1 MNKIDDGGSTSQGNT
16 AGSVQGSYPDLALH
30 TLGWKAFQDLCAQV
44 CAEVL
49 QKTVSIY
56 REAQDG
62 GQDAV
67 FLAQSG
73 NAMVA
78 SIEATVQCKFSSKAD
93 KRLRPSDLK
102 SEMET
107 VSELVAKGQAKIYY
121 LITSQGVDA
130 PVALA
135 IKEQLLALG
144 VQEAEVLGREWL
156 TLQIRSSVKLRALV
170 PRIYGLGDL
179 SIILDERQAAQTQA
193 LLGHLKSSLRTYVP
207 TAAHRSAVNVLS
219 EHGLV
224 LLIGN
229 PAAGKSM
236 LAAILATTAM
246 DDASHQAFKCEG
258 PLELISRW
266 NPHERGRLYWIDDA
280 FGANQTRTD
289 YVDAWISAMPL
300 VKAALE
306 DGNRF
311 ILTSRTHV
319 WNGALPRLGTRNH
332 PLFANRRAVVDVGAL
347 SPEERQE
354 IVYNHMKAGQQ
365 PKDWKVWVKRS
376 LPDVAALPTLLPE
389 IARRLADP
397 SYTAG
402 IQSLPKDLLG
412 FVAEPADFLK
422 QTISELGTSQQAALT
437 LVFLWRSSLPDRSV
451 GSAENLLVATKYG
464 VSVSDIVEAL
474 RQLEGSFVV
483 RRHDNGEASWG
494 FVHPTFTDAIS
505 SLLSDRPDLVELYV
519 QGSRLETLLS
529 EVVCEGAAP
538 IRDAVVVPKSTFDLL
553 VNRLQQTPQTPEF
566 NRPLFEFL
574 AHRASTEVLT
584 SLVKSGDKLLRR
596 PLETAWRVRRNP
608 RIRLLARLKTLGLL
622 DPGLRAE
629 AADELERAAFHD
641 YDLSFMGD
649 DGLLELIEPTKLLLL
664 GRRLAA
670 LLEDDIPR
678 RIVHLEQQAD
688 PDSFVPDEFD
698 EPRSFVEQLREVF
711 GDEDWITDRL
721 DEIDNQ
727 IEQAIE
733 DVKGRKTDEDDDVS
747 FWSDVKPAVV
757 TKADGARSIF
767 SDVDE

>member
-1 MNKIDDGGSTSQGNT
+1 MKKIDDGGSTNLGST
-16 AGSVQGSYPDLALH
+16 AGSAQGSYPNLALH

-44 CAEVL
+44 CSEVL
-49 QKTVSIY
+49 KKTVSIY

-67 FLAQSG
+67 FLAQPGSE
-73 NAMVA
+73 MVA
-78 SIEATVQCKFSSKAD
+78 PIEATVQCKFSSKPD

-102 SEMET
+102 SEMQT

-121 LITSQGVDA
+121 LITSLGVDA

-135 IKEQLLALG
+135 IKEQLFALG
-144 VQEAEVLGREWL
+144 VIEVEVLGCEWL

-170 PRIYGLGDL
+170 PRVYGLGDL
-179 SIILDERQAAQTQA
+179 STILDERRAAQTHS

-207 TAAHRSAVNVLS
+207 TAAHRRAVSVLS

-246 DDASHQAFKCEG
+246 DDASHQAIKCEG

-266 NPHERGRLYWIDDA
+266 NPHERGRLYWVDDA

-289 YVDAWISAMPL
+289 FVDAWIFAMPM

-311 ILTSRTHV
+311 ILTSRIHV

-332 PLFANRRAVVDVGAL
+332 PLLASRKAIVDVGAL

-354 IVYNHMKAGQQ
+354 IVYNHMKAGEQ
-365 PKDWKVWVKRS
+365 PKDWKIWVKRS
-376 LPDVAALPTLLPE
+376 LPSIAALPTLLPE

-397 SYTAG
+397 SYTTA
-402 IQSLPKDLLG
+402 IRSLPTDLVR
-412 FVAEPADFLK
+412 FVSEPADFLK

-437 LVFLWRSSLPDRSV
+437 LVFLSGSSLPDRSF
-451 GSAENLLVATKYG
+451 GSDESSLVATKYG

-474 RQLEGSFVV
+474 RLLEGSFVV
-483 RRHDNGEASWG
+483 RRHGNAGATWG
-494 FVHPTFTDAIS
+494 FVHPTLTDAIS

-529 EVVCEGAAP
+529 EVVCEGAVP
-538 IRDAVVVPKSTFDLL
+538 IRDAVVVPRSTFDFL
-553 VNRLQQTPQTPEF
+553 VNRIQQTPNTPEF

-574 AHRASTEVLT
+574 SERASPEI
-584 SLVKSGDKLLRR
+584 LVTLAKSGEELLRR
-596 PLETAWRVRRNP
+596 ALKTDWRVRRNP

-629 AADELERAAFHD
+629 AADELERAAFQKF
-641 YDLSFMGD
+641 DLSFMD
-649 DGLLELIEPTKLLLL
+649 DNDLLELIEPTKLLLL

-670 LLEDDIPR
+670 LLDEEIPT
-678 RIVHLEQQAD
+678 RIVDLQEQAD
-688 PDSFVPDEFD
+688 PDSYVPDEFD
-698 EPRSFVEQLREVF
+698 EPRTFVEQLRQVF

-721 DEIDNQ
+721 DEVDEQIDR
-727 IEQAIE
+727 AIE
-733 DVKGRKTDEDDDVS
+733 DVKRSKVDDDDDNS
-747 FWSDVKPAVV
+747 FWTDVRPAVV
-757 TKADGARSIF
+757 SKADGARSIF

>member
-1 MNKIDDGGSTSQGNT
+1 M
-16 AGSVQGSYPDLALH
+16 
-30 TLGWKAFQDLCAQV
+30 

-67 FLAQSG
+67 FLARSSK
-73 NAMVA
+73 AKAAAV
-78 SIEATVQCKFSSKAD
+78 EATVQCKFSSKAD
-93 KRLRPSDLK
+93 KRLRPGDLK
-102 SEMET
+102 SELET

-121 LITSQGVDA
+121 LITSLGVDA

-135 IKEQLLALG
+135 IKCQLLALG

-170 PRIYGLGDL
+170 PRVYGLGDL
-179 SIILDERQAAQTQA
+179 STILDERRAAQTQA

-207 TAAHRSAVNVLS
+207 TAAHRRAVNVLS

-236 LAAILATTAM
+236 LAAVLATTAM
-246 DDASHQAFKCEG
+246 DDASHQAFKCDG
-258 PLELISRW
+258 PLELTSRW
-266 NPHERGRLYWIDDA
+266 NPNERGRLYWVDDA

-289 YVDAWISAMPL
+289 YVDAWISAMPM

-319 WNGALPRLGTRNH
+319 WNAALPRLGTRNH
-332 PLFANRRAVVDVGAL
+332 PLLVNGKAVVDVGAL

-365 PKDWKVWVKRS
+365 PKSWKTWVKPS
-376 LPDVAALPTLLPE
+376 LLDVAALPTLLPE
-389 IARRLADP
+389 IARRMADP
-397 SYTAG
+397 SYTTA
-402 IQSLPKDLLG
+402 IRALPIDLLR

-437 LVFLWRSSLPDRSV
+437 LVFLWRSTLPDRSV
-451 GSAENLLVATKYG
+451 GSDENSIVATKYG
-464 VSVSDIVEAL
+464 VSVPDVVEAL

-483 RRHDNGEASWG
+483 RRHDDGGATWG
-494 FVHPTFTDAIS
+494 FVHPTLTDAIS

-529 EVVCEGAAP
+529 EVVCEGAPP
-538 IRDAVVVPKSTFDLL
+538 IRDAVVVPRSTFDLL
-553 VNRLQQTPQTPEF
+553 VNRLQQTPHTPEF
-566 NRPLFEFL
+566 NRPLFDFL
-574 AHRASTEVLT
+574 AQRASTELLT
-584 SLVKSGDKLLRR
+584 ALVGTGEVLLRR
-596 PLETAWRVRRNP
+596 PLETDWRVSSNP
-608 RIRLLARLKTLGLL
+608 RIKLLARLKTLGLL
-622 DPGLRAE
+622 DSGLRAE
-629 AADELERAAFHD
+629 AAEKLEKAAFHE
-641 YDLSFMGD
+641 YDLSFID
-649 DGLLELIEPTKLLLL
+649 DEELLELIEPTKLLHL

-670 LLEDDIPR
+670 LLDDEIPS
-678 RIVHLEQQAD
+678 RISDLEEQAD
-688 PDSFVPDEFD
+688 PESYVPDEFD
-698 EPRSFVEQLREVF
+698 GPRSFVEQLRGVF

-721 DEIDNQ
+721 DEVDEQID
-727 IEQAIE
+727 QAIE
-733 DVKGRKTDEDDDVS
+733 RVKGSKVDDDEDDS